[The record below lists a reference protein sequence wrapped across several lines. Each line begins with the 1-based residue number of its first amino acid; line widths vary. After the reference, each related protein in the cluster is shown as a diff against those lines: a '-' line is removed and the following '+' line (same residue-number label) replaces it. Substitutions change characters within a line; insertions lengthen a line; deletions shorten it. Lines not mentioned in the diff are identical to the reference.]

1 MFSVSIAAYGLKLNY
16 KGSQG
21 YFSKQ
26 QRQSIIEHM
35 QSVDTITTDEL
46 KTHIMI
52 KYGVIYNSPKSY
64 TDFLHEAKYSYKK
77 TQKVNPKGDEEQIE
91 AKKE

>member
-1 MFSVSIAAYGLKLNY
+1 LCFNALALVFSVSIAAYGLKLNY

-64 TDFLHEAKYSYKK
+64 TDFYMKQNTAIKK
-77 TQKVNPKGDEEQIE
+77 PRK
-91 AKKE
+91 